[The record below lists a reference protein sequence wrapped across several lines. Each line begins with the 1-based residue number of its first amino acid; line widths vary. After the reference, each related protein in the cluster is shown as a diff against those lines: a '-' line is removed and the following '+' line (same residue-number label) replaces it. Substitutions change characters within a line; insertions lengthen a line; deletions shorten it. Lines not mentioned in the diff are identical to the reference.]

1 MQVILNELI
10 ILEMV
15 IIKKELG
22 GWFGSTNQKTYLV
35 VKHKPCEQHI

>member
-15 IIKKELG
+15 IG

-35 VKHKPCEQHI
+35 VKHKTCEQHI